1 MDTKKMLQD
10 GFVKKTVAILIQKD
24 RNGKEH
30 ILVVDTP
37 EHAKLYKT
45 GEDMRLAT
53 MYIKE
58 NY

>member
-53 MYIKE
+53 MYVKE
-58 NY
+58 D

>member
-53 MYIKE
+53 MYVKE
-58 NY
+58 N